1 VEQWSSVRWTVANAR
16 RAGLDVIG
24 ENPGSPDT
32 PRTGG
37 NELTDSSAE
46 QMEHAP
52 RYAQECGMAVFF
64 WAFED
69 DLFGERPGAG
79 IADYARRIE
88 ALTTGGRRPG
98 RVRR

>member
-1 VEQWSSVRWTVANAR
+1 
-16 RAGLDVIG
+16 
-24 ENPGSPDT
+24 
-32 PRTGG
+32 
-37 NELTDSSAE
+37 
-46 QMEHAP
+46 
-52 RYAQECGMAVFF
+52 MAVFF